1 MDPELADLF
10 GCITKVDKFKW
21 ELDLAAHKLGTAYV
35 PEDEEE
41 DGEGGE
47 KERSKRSKRSARVVE
62 GGEMDM
68 DIMGVDG
75 HGNGMGMGGM
85 DDPFMDYTNNDV
97 SCRLHGIVR
106 CPAHQLTD

>member
-10 GCITKVDKFKW
+10 GGIAKVDKFKW
-21 ELDLAAHKLGTAYV
+21 ELDLAAHKLGTAYL

-41 DGEGGE
+41 EDGERGE
-47 KERSKRSKRSARVVE
+47 KERSTRSQRSARVGE

-68 DIMGVDG
+68 DMMGVNE
-75 HGNGMGMGGM
+75 HGNGLGMGGM

-97 SCRLHGIVR
+97 S
-106 CPAHQLTD
+106 